1 MGMQLL
7 QKMGWTPGQGLGKEG
22 TGTLQPLL
30 LEVKLD
36 TRGLTSKE
44 EVSSR
49 HAKNLKPQRLGRR
62 GPAPLVSGGK
72 HPVSLLG
79 EYCSKQ
85 KLGPPEYNLCFECGP
100 DHKKNFLFK
109 VKVAGV
115 EYQPAVASAN
125 KKQAKA
131 DAAQLALQKLGI
143 VI

>member
-49 HAKNLKPQRLGRR
+49 HAKN
-62 GPAPLVSGGK
+62 VSNTHTYWHEK
-72 HPVSLLG
+72 
-79 EYCSKQ
+79 
-85 KLGPPEYNLCFECGP
+85 
-100 DHKKNFLFK
+100 FLF
-109 VKVAGV
+109 
-115 EYQPAVASAN
+115 
-125 KKQAKA
+125 
-131 DAAQLALQKLGI
+131 
-143 VI
+143 

>member
-1 MGMQLL
+1 
-7 QKMGWTPGQGLGKEG
+7 MGWTPGQGLGKEG

-36 TRGLTSKE
+36 TRGLQTKE
-44 EVSSR
+44 EM
-49 HAKNLKPQRLGRR
+49 KNRGRR
-62 GPAPLVSGGK
+62 NPIASATLNANGK

-79 EYCSKQ
+79 EYCSKH

-100 DHKKNFLFK
+100 DHKKNFLFR
-109 VKVAGV
+109 VKVAGT

-143 VI
+143 LK